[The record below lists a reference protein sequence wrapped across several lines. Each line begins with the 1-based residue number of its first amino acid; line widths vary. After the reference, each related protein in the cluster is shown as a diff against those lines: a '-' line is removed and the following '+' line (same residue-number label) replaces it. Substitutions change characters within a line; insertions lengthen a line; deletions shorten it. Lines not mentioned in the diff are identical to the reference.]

1 MVFLRCKVL
10 VLGDA
15 SVGKTALVQ
24 SFISNGS
31 SFPKNYVMT
40 QCAAITQKVVDI
52 EGTDSNVELNIFD
65 IAGQSIYKDQV
76 PNMMGQASAVML
88 VYDITNDESFNS
100 MEYWLRIAKEKCRDA
115 PIIGVVV
122 AAKIDQSDLAVIG
135 SEEGEEYAAGQG
147 FQYFNTSAN
156 RGQGLDDPFVHIAN
170 TYYEQYEQQVARLQ

>member
-1 MVFLRCKVL
+1 
-10 VLGDA
+10 
-15 SVGKTALVQ
+15 
-24 SFISNGS
+24 
-31 SFPKNYVMT
+31 
-40 QCAAITQKVVDI
+40 
-52 EGTDSNVELNIFD
+52 
-65 IAGQSIYKDQV
+65 
-76 PNMMGQASAVML
+76 MMGQASAVML

-156 RGQGLDDPFVHIAN
+156 RGQGLDDPFIHIAN
-170 TYYEQYEQQVARLQ
+170 TYYEQYEQQVSKLQ